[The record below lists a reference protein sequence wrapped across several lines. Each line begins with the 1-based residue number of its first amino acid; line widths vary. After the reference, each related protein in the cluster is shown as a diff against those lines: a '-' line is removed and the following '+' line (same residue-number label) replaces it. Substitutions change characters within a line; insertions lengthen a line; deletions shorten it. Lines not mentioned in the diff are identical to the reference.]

1 MSKTI
6 DGFKFIYVLN
16 QIQVFFSNSNK
27 VLAPCFLKKKKD
39 KKPLTKRLKTNVKK
53 QHFLSLKHGIDFVN
67 SKIIFNIFTA

>member
-27 VLAPCFLKKKKD
+27 VLAPCFLKKK
-39 KKPLTKRLKTNVKK
+39 RQKTPNQTVKNK
-53 QHFLSLKHGIDFVN
+53 CEKTTF
-67 SKIIFNIFTA
+67 SKLEAWNRFC